1 MINVDGSVVESWTFD
16 DETTEQAIDQEGSM
30 TWNADGSAEGSVTNH
45 VVGGGDQTCAIHVS
59 ADGVQTID
67 ECT

>member
-30 TWNADGSAEGSVTNH
+30 TWNAGGSAEGSVTNH